1 MNDQQETESITELDK
16 KYGEEKPS
24 AEFAK
29 LLEEAGPEADRQQ
42 DVAVGTKVKGTIQ
55 KIDDSSAFVD
65 FGGRSEAVIELQE
78 LRADNGELNV
88 SEGDTIEAIVSSLE
102 GEIRLT
108 KSLRSSNKQVIREA
122 HENGLPVD
130 GRVTGFNKGGLVVN
144 LGGLRA
150 FCPLSQIEMGF
161 CQNPESYAGKTL
173 SFKIIELR
181 GGGRNLVV
189 SHRAIIEEEAKARGL
204 LLREKLSKGDELEGK
219 ITRIERFGAFV
230 DIGGVEG
237 LVHVSEISHT
247 RVNNPGDVL
256 KSGQTIEVK
265 ILDMKDLGGDRERIS
280 LSLKALQ
287 PDPWSNLSF
296 REGQVITGKVVS
308 IQNFGAFVEVAPGIE
323 GLVHISQLSAE
334 KRVNN
339 PSEIVSVGQE
349 VQVRV
354 QDIDRVQHR
363 ITLSMK
369 AALAAADQA
378 AEQKDMAEFKSKE
391 KLKVD
396 EVDGSMADALRKA
409 GLL

>member
-1 MNDQQETESITELDK
+1 MNDQQETEDITELDK

-29 LLEEAGPEADRQQ
+29 LLEQTGPTVDPKQ
-42 DVAVGTKVKGTIQ
+42 DVSVGKKVTGRIQ

-65 FGGRSEAVIELQE
+65 FGGRSEAVIDLRE
-78 LRADNGELNV
+78 LRADDGELSV
-88 SEGDTIEAIVSSLE
+88 SEGDDIEAIVASLE
-102 GEIRLT
+102 GEIQLT
-108 KSLRSSNKQVIREA
+108 KSLRSSNRQVIREA

-150 FCPLSQIEMGF
+150 FCPLSQIELRF

-173 SFKIIELR
+173 PFKIIELR

-189 SHRAIIEEEAKARGL
+189 SHRAILEEQARARGL
-204 LLREKLSKGDELEGK
+204 ALREKLAKGDELDGT
-219 ITRIERFGAFV
+219 ITRVERFGAFV

-247 RVNNPGDVL
+247 RVNNPNDVL
-256 KSGQTIEVK
+256 ETGKTIKVK
-265 ILDMKDLGGDRERIS
+265 ILDIKDLGGDRERIS
-280 LSLKALQ
+280 LSMKALE
-287 PDPWSNLSF
+287 PDPWSNLPF
-296 REGQVITGKVVS
+296 RQGQVVAGKVVS
-308 IQNFGAFVEVAPGIE
+308 IQNFGAFVELTPGIE
-323 GLVHISQLSAE
+323 GLVHISQLTAE

-339 PSEIVSVGQE
+339 PSEVVNVGDE
-349 VQVRV
+349 VRVRV

-363 ITLSMK
+363 ISLSIR
-369 AALAAADQA
+369 AAQAA
-378 AEQKDMAEFKSKE
+378 AEQEAEQQDMAEFQSKE
-391 KLKVD
+391 KQKVD
-396 EVDGSMADALRKA
+396 EVGGSMADALRKA

>member
-1 MNDQQETESITELDK
+1 MNDQQETEDITELDK

-24 AEFAK
+24 AEFSK
-29 LLEEAGPEADRQQ
+29 MLEEAGPDTKQLQE
-42 DVAVGTKVKGTIQ
+42 VAVGKKVKGTIQ
-55 KIDDSSAFVD
+55 KIDDTSAFVD
-65 FGGRSEAVIELQE
+65 FGGRSEAVIDLQE
-78 LRADNGELNV
+78 LRSESGELNLT
-88 SEGDTIEAIVSSLE
+88 EGDSIEAIVSSLE

-108 KSLRSSNKQVIREA
+108 RSLRSSNKQVIREA

-161 CQNPESYAGKTL
+161 CQSPESYAGKTL

-189 SHRAIIEEEAKARGL
+189 SHRAILEEEAKARGL
-204 LLREKLSKGDELEGK
+204 ALREKLNKGDELDGK
-219 ITRIERFGAFV
+219 VTRLERFGAFV

-247 RVNNPGDVL
+247 RVNNPGEVL
-256 KSGQTIEVK
+256 KTGQTIKVK
-265 ILDMKDLGGDRERIS
+265 ILDMKDLGGDKERIS
-280 LSLKALQ
+280 LSIKALE
-287 PDPWSNLSF
+287 PDPWSNLPF
-296 REGQVITGKVVS
+296 RNGQVISGKVVS

-323 GLVHISQLSAE
+323 GLVHISQLTGE

-339 PSEIVSVGQE
+339 PSEVVTVGQE

-354 QDIDRVQHR
+354 QEIDRVQHR
-363 ITLSMK
+363 ISLSMR
-369 AALAAADQA
+369 AAQAAANQE
-378 AEQKDMAEFKSKE
+378 AEQRVMAEFQSKE
-391 KLKVD
+391 RQQVD
-396 EVDGSMADALRKA
+396 EVGGSMADALRKA

>member
-1 MNDQQETESITELDK
+1 MNDQQETEDITELDK

-24 AEFAK
+24 AEFSK
-29 LLEEAGPEADRQQ
+29 MLEEAGPDTKQLQE
-42 DVAVGTKVKGTIQ
+42 VAVGKKVKGTIQ
-55 KIDDSSAFVD
+55 KIDDTSAFVD
-65 FGGRSEAVIELQE
+65 FGGRSEAVIDLQE
-78 LRADNGELNV
+78 LRSESGELNLT
-88 SEGDTIEAIVSSLE
+88 EGDSIEAIVSSLE

-108 KSLRSSNKQVIREA
+108 RSLRSSNKQVIREA

-161 CQNPESYAGKTL
+161 CQSPESYAGKTL

-189 SHRAIIEEEAKARGL
+189 SHRAILEEEAKARGL
-204 LLREKLSKGDELEGK
+204 ALREKLNKGDELDGK
-219 ITRIERFGAFV
+219 VTRLERFGAFV

-247 RVNNPGDVL
+247 RVKNPGEVL
-256 KSGQTIEVK
+256 KTGQTIKVK
-265 ILDMKDLGGDRERIS
+265 ILDMKDLGGDKERIS
-280 LSLKALQ
+280 LSIKALE
-287 PDPWSNLSF
+287 PDPWSNLPF
-296 REGQVITGKVVS
+296 RNGQVISGKVVS

-323 GLVHISQLSAE
+323 GLVHISQLTGE

-339 PSEIVSVGQE
+339 PSEVVTVGQE

-354 QDIDRVQHR
+354 QEIDRVQHR
-363 ITLSMK
+363 ISLSMR
-369 AALAAADQA
+369 AAQAAANQE
-378 AEQKDMAEFKSKE
+378 AEQRVMAEFQSKE
-391 KLKVD
+391 RQKVD
-396 EVDGSMADALRKA
+396 EVGGSMADALRKA

>member
-1 MNDQQETESITELDK
+1 MNNQQETEDITELDK
-16 KYGEEKPS
+16 KYGEERPS
-24 AEFAK
+24 AEFSK
-29 LLEEAGPEADRQQ
+29 MLEEAGPDTKQHQE
-42 DVAVGTKVKGTIQ
+42 VAVGKKVKGTIQ
-55 KIDDSSAFVD
+55 KIDDTSAFVD
-65 FGGRSEAVIELQE
+65 FGGRSEAVIDLQE
-78 LRADNGELNV
+78 LRSENGELNLT
-88 SEGDTIEAIVSSLE
+88 EGDSIEAIVSSLE

-108 KSLRSSNKQVIREA
+108 RSLRSSNKQVIREA

-189 SHRAIIEEEAKARGL
+189 SHRAILEEEAKARGL
-204 LLREKLSKGDELEGK
+204 ALREKLNKGDELDGK
-219 ITRIERFGAFV
+219 VTRLERFGAFV

-256 KSGQTIEVK
+256 KTGQTIKVK
-265 ILDMKDLGGDRERIS
+265 ILDMKDLGGDKERIS
-280 LSLKALQ
+280 LSIKALE
-287 PDPWSNLSF
+287 PDPWSNLPF
-296 REGQVITGKVVS
+296 QNGQVISGKVVS

-323 GLVHISQLSAE
+323 GLVHISQLTGE

-339 PSEIVSVGQE
+339 PSEVVTVGQE

-354 QDIDRVQHR
+354 QEIDRVQHR
-363 ITLSMK
+363 ISLSMR
-369 AALAAADQA
+369 AAQAAADQE
-378 AEQKDMAEFKSKE
+378 AEQSVMAEFQSKE
-391 KLKVD
+391 RQKVD
-396 EVDGSMADALRKA
+396 EVGGSMADALRKA

>member
-1 MNDQQETESITELDK
+1 MNDQQETEDITELDK

-24 AEFAK
+24 AEFSK
-29 LLEEAGPEADRQQ
+29 MLEEAGPDTKQLQE
-42 DVAVGTKVKGTIQ
+42 VAVGKKVKGTIQ
-55 KIDDSSAFVD
+55 KIDDTSAFVD
-65 FGGRSEAVIELQE
+65 FGGRSEAVIDLQE
-78 LRADNGELNV
+78 LRSESGELNLT
-88 SEGDTIEAIVSSLE
+88 EGDSIEAIVSSLE

-108 KSLRSSNKQVIREA
+108 RSLRSSNKQVIREA

-161 CQNPESYAGKTL
+161 CQSPESYAGKTL

-189 SHRAIIEEEAKARGL
+189 SHRAILEEEAKARGL
-204 LLREKLSKGDELEGK
+204 ALREKLNKGDELDGK
-219 ITRIERFGAFV
+219 VTRLERFGAFV

-247 RVNNPGDVL
+247 RVNNPGEVL
-256 KSGQTIEVK
+256 KTGQTIKVK
-265 ILDMKDLGGDRERIS
+265 ILDMKDLGGDKERIS
-280 LSLKALQ
+280 LSIKALE
-287 PDPWSNLSF
+287 PDPWSNLPF
-296 REGQVITGKVVS
+296 RNGQVISGKVVS

-323 GLVHISQLSAE
+323 GLVHISQLTGE

-339 PSEIVSVGQE
+339 PSEVVTVGQE

-354 QDIDRVQHR
+354 QEIDRVQHR
-363 ITLSMK
+363 ISLSMR
-369 AALAAADQA
+369 AAQAAANQE
-378 AEQKDMAEFKSKE
+378 AEQRVMAEFQSKE
-391 KLKVD
+391 RQKVD
-396 EVDGSMADALRKA
+396 EVGGSMADALRKA